1 MVHDYQFSEG
11 NMKFECRFAHEDLD
25 RHHEEVVIAVELTAD
40 ECRAVRAM
48 VRDGD
53 VHAPI
58 KAAGMA
64 LRHAYRKAPPDYVHI
79 ANGTQQVWEH

>member
-1 MVHDYQFSEG
+1 VR
-11 NMKFECRFAHEDLD
+11 FECRFAHED
-25 RHHEEVVIAVELTAD
+25 RCEEEITISVTLSQD

-53 VHAPI
+53 VNAPT

-64 LRHAYRKAPPDYVHI
+64 LRHAYRLAPSGYQHI
-79 ANGTQQVWEH
+79 RNGTTEILVN

>member
-1 MVHDYQFSEG
+1 
-11 NMKFECRFAHEDLD
+11 MKFECRFAHEDLD
-25 RHHEEVVIAVELTAD
+25 RRHEEIVIAVELTAD

-64 LRHAYRKAPPDYVHI
+64 LRHAYRLAPEGFQHI
-79 ANGTQQVWEH
+79 RNGTTEILVN

>member
-1 MVHDYQFSEG
+1 VRFT
-11 NMKFECRFAHEDLD
+11 CRFVREDED
-25 RHHEEVVIAVELTAD
+25 RRHEEIVIAITLSED

-53 VHAPI
+53 VHAPT
-58 KAAGMA
+58 KAAAMA

-79 ANGTQQVWEH
+79 ANGTTEVLVN

>member
-1 MVHDYQFSEG
+1 
-11 NMKFECRFAHEDLD
+11 MKFACRFAPEDED
-25 RHHEEVVIAVELTAD
+25 RRAEEIVIDVTLSPD

-53 VHAPI
+53 VNAPI

-64 LRHAYRKAPPDYVHI
+64 LRHAYRLAPLGYQHI
-79 ANGTQQVWEH
+79 RNGTTEVLVN